1 MGKKAEKKLKE
12 AEEKKKEKK
21 FFVRS
26 SIIFY
31 LIAVVLVTSG
41 IIGLNING
49 SIDDEYKNSEDI
61 RDVEATAT
69 YVEIKSE
76 DDPDDYYNDP
86 PKQRNYWVAKLTYT
100 VDGKEYKT
108 KKRFDKEI
116 KAGDTATI
124 EVYKKADGSY
134 RMSRGAVD
142 SELNQIILYAL
153 IAAGGVA
160 FVFGSAGVFLI
171 ATKRV

>member
-1 MGKKAEKKLKE
+1 MSKKAEKKLKE

-41 IIGLNING
+41 IIGLNINS

-69 YVEIKSE
+69 YVEIRSE
-76 DDPDDYYNDP
+76 DDPNDHYSDP
-86 PKQRNYWVAKLTYT
+86 PKKRNYWVAKLTLT
-100 VDGKEYKT
+100 AKNTKAKRDLT
-108 KKRFDKEI
+108 KKSKREI
-116 KAGDTATI
+116 
-124 EVYKKADGSY
+124 
-134 RMSRGAVD
+134 
-142 SELNQIILYAL
+142 LPL
-153 IAAGGVA
+153 
-160 FVFGSAGVFLI
+160 
-171 ATKRV
+171 

>member
-1 MGKKAEKKLKE
+1 MSEKAEKKLKE

-49 SIDDEYKNSEDI
+49 SIDDKYKNSEDI

-76 DDPDDYYNDP
+76 DDPDDHYSDP
-86 PKQRNYWVAKLTYT
+86 PKREITGLQSLPITLTAKN
-100 VDGKEYKT
+100 T
-108 KKRFDKEI
+108 KPKRDLMKKSKREI
-116 KAGDTATI
+116 
-124 EVYKKADGSY
+124 
-134 RMSRGAVD
+134 
-142 SELNQIILYAL
+142 LPL
-153 IAAGGVA
+153 
-160 FVFGSAGVFLI
+160 
-171 ATKRV
+171 